1 MHIHIHIYIY
11 IYIYLQ
17 GARCWGKHT
26 LRKKADIMMSD
37 KRFLD
42 NNMLVLA
49 VDIALMK
56 DNFAQ
61 AKRYLWVP
69 LSTANR

>member
-1 MHIHIHIYIY
+1 
-11 IYIYLQ
+11 
-17 GARCWGKHT
+17 
-26 LRKKADIMMSD
+26 
-37 KRFLD
+37 
-42 NNMLVLA
+42 MLVLA

>member
-1 MHIHIHIYIY
+1 
-11 IYIYLQ
+11 
-17 GARCWGKHT
+17 
-26 LRKKADIMMSD
+26 MMAD

-61 AKRYLWVP
+61 AKRYLWVCACVCVCVCVCVR
-69 LSTANR
+69 LCVT